1 MKEQVD
7 WFTALVNK
15 YLGALALKLLVAL
28 HITPENPNLPIPN
41 YIAASLLVCIIAAL
55 FFLWLRPRIR
65 ADRPGATQQ
74 VMELLLTNPMGV
86 GIRDLLDENI
96 EHNARQYL
104 PLVGSLS
111 IFILFASSI
120 SAIPGFV
127 SPTSHP
133 AVPLACAIMTFLY
146 YNWSGLRELGALGY
160 AKQFAGPVPALSWLI
175 FPVEIISHTARLLSL
190 TVRLWANIFASELIY
205 LIFLALSMASAAS
218 RLARASELEHGSC
231 RVSRC
236 DSDRVPVAAPVCG
249 SRPVVCV
256 HHSPCALHRNGYIAR
271 ALNENRLHRCNFI
284 IGMIAVS
291 V

>member
-7 WFTALVNK
+7 WFTGLVNK

-41 YIAASLLVCIIAAL
+41 YIAASLLVCIIAAV

-74 VMELLLTNPMGV
+74 VMEMLLTNPMGV

-146 YNWSGLRELGALGY
+146 YNWSGLRELGAVGY

-205 LIFLALSMASAAS
+205 LIFLALSMAPRQAVLRAHPNWSMA
-218 RLARASELEHGSC
+218 LAIFPAVIPIVFLLLHLF
-231 RVSRC
+231 
-236 DSDRVPVAAPVCG
+236 VA
-249 SRPVVCV
+249 VVQSFV
-256 HHSPCALHRNGYIAR
+256 FTILPSLY
-271 ALNENRLHRCNFI
+271 
-284 IGMIAVS
+284 IGMATS
-291 V
+291 HEH